1 MASLSPAFGSI
12 LTVPSPARH
21 WLDRQPPRTEL
32 AKPQCE
38 DPVEAIRQAGQSV
51 SIGRDETLFCEGDPA
66 EAVYVVLSGAVR
78 SSKMLPDGRRQ
89 IIGFHEAGD
98 LIGLT
103 LADDYFYST
112 EGVTAVRLR
121 RVSRSQLEALIE
133 RQPCLRNRLFSLAA
147 RELAAAQKQMLLL
160 GRKTARERL
169 CSFLVERCRHNGHT
183 IELPMSRTDIA
194 DYLGLTIET
203 VSRTLSQ
210 LRAEGLVR
218 MASLHS
224 LELTDADRLSDLAEA
239 A

>member
-1 MASLSPAFGSI
+1 MASLSPALGSV
-12 LTVPSPARH
+12 LTVPPMSRRWSDAHSAQPDLVKSP
-21 WLDRQPPRTEL
+21 
-32 AKPQCE
+32 CE
-38 DPVEAIRQAGQSV
+38 DPVELIRQAGQSV
-51 SIGRDETLFCEGDPA
+51 SIARDETLFCEGDPA
-66 EAVYVVLSGAVR
+66 DAVYVVLSGTVR

-103 LADDYFYST
+103 LADDYLYSA

-121 RVSRSQLEALIE
+121 RLSHLQLEALIE
-133 RQPCLRNRLFSLAA
+133 RQPRLRNRLFSLAA
-147 RELAAAQKQMLLL
+147 HELAAAQRQMLLL

-169 CSFLVERCRHNGHT
+169 CSFLIERLRGDGP
-183 IELPMSRTDIA
+183 IVELPMSRTDIA

-210 LRAEGLVR
+210 LRAEGLIL
-218 MASLHS
+218 MATPHS
-224 LELTDADRLSDLAEA
+224 LELTDAGRLSDLAEA

>member
-1 MASLSPAFGSI
+1 MAMLSPAFGSP
-12 LTVPSPARH
+12 LTVPPSSRH
-21 WLDRQPPRTEL
+21 WQNGQSLAPDLAPTDR
-32 AKPQCE
+32 E

-66 EAVYVVLSGAVR
+66 GAVYVVLSGTLR

-103 LADDYFYST
+103 LADDYLYSA

-121 RVSRSQLEALIE
+121 RLSHLQLEALIE
-133 RQPCLRNRLFSLAA
+133 RQPRLRNRLFSLAA
-147 RELAAAQKQMLLL
+147 HELAAAQRQMLLL

-169 CSFLVERCRHNGHT
+169 CSFLIERLRGDGP
-183 IELPMSRTDIA
+183 IVELPMSRTDIA

-203 VSRTLSQ
+203 VSSTLSQ
-210 LRAEGLVR
+210 LRAEGLIH
-218 MASLHS
+218 MATLHS
-224 LELTDADRLSDLAEA
+224 LVLTDAGRLSDLAEA